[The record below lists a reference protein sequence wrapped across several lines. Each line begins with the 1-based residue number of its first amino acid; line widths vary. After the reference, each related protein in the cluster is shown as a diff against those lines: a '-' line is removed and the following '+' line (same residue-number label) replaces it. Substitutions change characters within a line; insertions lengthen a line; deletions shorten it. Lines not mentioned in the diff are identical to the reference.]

1 MKLLLASQS
10 PRRKELLEK
19 LGYEFEVIKFSCD
32 ESFPSDLHSAE
43 VAGYISEKK
52 ANFYQDLKE
61 DEVLITSD
69 TVVVFNNE
77 ILGKPKDREEAFQML
92 QKLSGNTHEV
102 FSGITIK
109 SNKKTITKTDKALV
123 TFADISEDEINYYI
137 NTGSPFDK
145 AGGYGVQDW
154 LGMAKISKI
163 EGSYYTI
170 MGLPTHLVYD
180 ELVQITSL
188 LS

>member
-19 LGYEFEVIKFSCD
+19 LGYNFEVIKFSCD
-32 ESFPSDLHSAE
+32 ESFPKDLPASE
-43 VAGYISEKK
+43 VAGFISQKK
-52 ANFYQDLKE
+52 ADYYKDLGV

-69 TVVVFNNE
+69 TVVVFNNQ
-77 ILGKPKDREEAFQML
+77 ILGKPKDREDAFCML
-92 QKLSGNTHEV
+92 RKLSGNTHEV

-109 SNKKTITKTDKALV
+109 TNSQTITKIDRALV
-123 TFADISEDEINYYI
+123 TFSNFSDEEINYYI
-137 NTGSPFDK
+137 ESGSPFDK

-154 LGMAKISKI
+154 LGMSKITKI

-170 MGLPTHLVYD
+170 MGLPTHLVYN
-180 ELVQITSL
+180 ELSKL
-188 LS
+188 NLS